1 MREEICQNY
10 QKNLDIS
17 APQLYKWRKD
27 MRNRNR
33 WWMVDNVKTNPSL
46 KVMYHIRHD
55 VQISHDRNEKI

>member
-1 MREEICQNY
+1 MSELSKELRHFRSTIVNGE
-10 QKNLDIS
+10 KS
-17 APQLYKWRKD
+17 